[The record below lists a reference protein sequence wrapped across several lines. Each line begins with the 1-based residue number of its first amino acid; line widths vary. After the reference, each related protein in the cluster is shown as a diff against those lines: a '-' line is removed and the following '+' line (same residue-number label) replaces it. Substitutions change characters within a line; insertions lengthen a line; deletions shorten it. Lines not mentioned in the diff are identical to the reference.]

1 MPVAHVALKRRSVRV
16 SLTSIGMAANGR
28 NGRRY
33 PRLVLGETVSV
44 AIETFRSNK
53 IRFALTAL
61 GMVIGTA
68 SLILVV
74 TIGLTGKQ
82 YVLQQIQSIGS
93 NMITTAYGG
102 LSIVGEES
110 ANDYLTLDDL
120 NAVRQQVPNI
130 TASSPMID
138 LRDRI
143 AVPGGRERDVLVLGV
158 AAEYLWVRNLEVL
171 TGRFLEEND
180 AQSRGKV
187 AVITRDLATIL
198 YGSTDAA
205 VGQVIKLSGLPF
217 VVVGTFRERVDT
229 FGQSEISDDTIL
241 IPYTVA
247 RFFTTTDTVD
257 ELFFSMADSSDIPR
271 ATEQIQAVLQS
282 RHRPDSKYTV
292 DNLTQLLAVA
302 GKIANALTTILLL
315 IAVLMLLVSGVGI
328 MNIMLATVN
337 ARIREIGV
345 RKAVGATSAEIRMQF
360 LTEAV
365 LISLI
370 GGLIGIVLG
379 MALPI
384 SVRLL
389 TNYRIPISGL
399 SVIIAVLVSSLIG
412 VLFGTMPAARAAQ
425 LDPVES
431 LRYE

>member
-1 MPVAHVALKRRSVRV
+1 
-16 SLTSIGMAANGR
+16 MATNGR
-28 NGRRY
+28 NGRPY
-33 PRLVLGETVSV
+33 PKLVLSETVSV

-53 IRFALTAL
+53 IRYTLTAL

-82 YVLQQIQSIGS
+82 YVLQQIQSIGV
-93 NMITTAYGG
+93 NMITADYEGG
-102 LSIVGEES
+102 SIYSAES
-110 ANDYLTLDDL
+110 ANDYMTIDDL

-130 TASSPMID
+130 TASSPLIE
-138 LRDRI
+138 LHDRV

-158 AAEYLWVRNLEVL
+158 AAEYLWVRNLDVL
-171 TGRFLEEND
+171 TGRFLEDND
-180 AQSRGKV
+180 TQSRGKV
-187 AVITRDLATIL
+187 AVITQNLASTM

-205 VGQVIKLSGLPF
+205 VGKVIKLSGLPF

-241 IPYTVA
+241 IPFTVA
-247 RFFTTTDTVD
+247 RFFTTTDTVT
-257 ELFFSMADSSDIPR
+257 ELFFSMADSSDIPS
-271 ATEQIQAVLQS
+271 ATEQIQRVLRS
-282 RHRPDSKYTV
+282 RHRPESVYKV
-292 DNLTQLLAVA
+292 ENLTQLLSVA

-315 IAVLMLLVSGVGI
+315 IAVLTLLVSGVGI

-337 ARIREIGV
+337 SRIREIGV
-345 RKAVGATSAEIRMQF
+345 RKAVGATNAEIRAQF

-370 GGLIGIVLG
+370 GGLVGIAIG
-379 MALPI
+379 MALPV

-399 SVIIAVLVSSLIG
+399 SIVIAVLVSSLVG
-412 VLFGTMPAARAAQ
+412 VVFGTMPAARAAQ

-431 LRYE
+431 LRWE